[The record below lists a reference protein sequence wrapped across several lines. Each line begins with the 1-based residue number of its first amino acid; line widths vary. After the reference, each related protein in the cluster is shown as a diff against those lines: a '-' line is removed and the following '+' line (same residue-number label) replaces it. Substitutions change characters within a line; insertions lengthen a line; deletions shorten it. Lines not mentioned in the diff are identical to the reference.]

1 MNKTKTIVSI
11 ISIVLVLAMIAGLI
25 GYLSGGFKN
34 WNVKDWFG
42 KENTETPDNNKGN
55 DKTEIKERSV
65 VFDLKFDTLDEENGY
80 YTATLTKDQKAAL
93 LDYPNTFFFAEL
105 TGEYNGEEQAKAK
118 IPMFFFTMYDTT
130 EGSMGI
136 GFSDTGSSECSVAFV
151 LPVLGNDN
159 TGKFEAIAMSE
170 MAVNFTLTFPEDSV
184 PMGKALMDYVYAGSS
199 KEDNSEQTKTI
210 SFVLD
215 ETTAVTP
222 PQSPQF
228 IDCKFPVT
236 TPLPA
241 ASNCNGKII
250 IFESV
255 HPTTGEVFP
264 AKTVDVTWEY
274 TSGTC
279 KFTGKGSNGQYFN
292 GEYLNFSQ
300 WTSYVNKSSNAE
312 YAHITA
318 YYTKADNELV
328 SIEGNTSSYACEV
341 FFYQ

>member
-65 VFDLKFDTLDEENGY
+65 VFDLKFDTLDEANGY

-93 LDYPNTFFFAEL
+93 LDYPNTYFFAEI
-105 TGEYNGEEQAKAK
+105 TGEYNGKEQAKAK
-118 IPMFFFTMYDTT
+118 IPMFFFTSYDTT

-136 GFSDTGSSECSVAFV
+136 GFSDTGSSECNVAFV

-184 PMGKALMDYVYAGSS
+184 PMGKALMDYIKGTGGDTETFGFAITPVNKLDCGSS
-199 KEDNSEQTKTI
+199 S
-210 SFVLD
+210 VY
-215 ETTAVTP
+215 TTYFAEKD
-222 PQSPQF
+222 
-228 IDCKFPVT
+228 IEA
-236 TPLPA
+236 LPEERDYT
-241 ASNCNGKII
+241 GKV
-250 IFESV
+250 IFTESV
-255 HPTTGEVFP
+255 TSTGETVP
-264 AKTVDVTWEY
+264 EKIVDVTWKY
-274 TSGTC
+274 SKGSGTADGVSAYMHDWTYC
-279 KFTGKGSNGQYFN
+279 INERNGQYDVRLRKIVRKSDNTIMRIEAESYGHGFCTLVFN
-292 GEYLNFSQ
+292 
-300 WTSYVNKSSNAE
+300 K
-312 YAHITA
+312 
-318 YYTKADNELV
+318 
-328 SIEGNTSSYACEV
+328 
-341 FFYQ
+341 